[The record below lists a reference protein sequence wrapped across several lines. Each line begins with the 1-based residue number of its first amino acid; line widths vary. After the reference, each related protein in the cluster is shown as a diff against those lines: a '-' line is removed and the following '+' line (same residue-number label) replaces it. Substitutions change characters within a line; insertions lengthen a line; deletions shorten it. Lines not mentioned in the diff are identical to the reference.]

1 MVAIAMALSLLRPGA
16 HGQVSQLFPDFQQPP
31 SRRKRTGKQ
40 KQKSWGDSHHASS
53 WGHSWQTPALP
64 PFLDVDLA
72 EEKLMPLGDV
82 VGEEGT
88 DVLAG
93 SDKWLLRKPE
103 SPWAECLWKQGDRQA
118 CVAWASSQPRGPGR
132 QHFLLVSL
140 DLGSH
145 HPWEVSSHPHPG
157 TVNLVLGGLCLS
169 VHLAFVSS
177 RML

>member
-1 MVAIAMALSLLRPGA
+1 MPRPGGTPGKPRLCLLSLMLTWLG
-16 HGQVSQLFPDFQQPP
+16 
-31 SRRKRTGKQ
+31 
-40 KQKSWGDSHHASS
+40 
-53 WGHSWQTPALP
+53 
-64 PFLDVDLA
+64 
-72 EEKLMPLGDV
+72 EEVMPLGDV

-157 TVNLVLGGLCLS
+157 TMNLVLGGLCPS
-169 VHLAFVSS
+169 AHLVFVSS
-177 RML
+177 GMFQAPGVLLDRNLNIPKVGSGFRVFICVWDFPMRNQRTEFWSRSAKS